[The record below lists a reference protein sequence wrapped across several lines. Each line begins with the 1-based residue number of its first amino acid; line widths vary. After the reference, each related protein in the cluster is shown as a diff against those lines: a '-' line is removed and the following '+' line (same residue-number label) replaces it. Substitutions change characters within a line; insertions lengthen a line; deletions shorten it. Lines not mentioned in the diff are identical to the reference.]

1 MANSTSPKSDTDRKS
16 VSEASEAVER
26 FCNGCNCSQSV
37 LSVYAEHYGLDQTT
51 AMRIAT
57 GLGGGVGRMGGT
69 CGTLT
74 GAALVIGLE
83 MGPSVQGDQVAKDR
97 TYQATRHL
105 QKRFI
110 EKHGSNQCKE
120 LLDRDLS
127 VESEYL
133 EAKESGVF
141 KTRCPNFVETAV
153 TLLNEIIEENKT

>member
-1 MANSTSPKSDTDRKS
+1 MTNSTSPESDARRKN
-16 VSEASEAVER
+16 VSEVSEAVER

-37 LSVYAEHYGLDQTT
+37 LAAYAERYGLDQAT

-57 GLGGGVGRMGGT
+57 GLGGGIGRMGGT

-83 MGPSVQGDQVAKDR
+83 MGPTVQGDQVAKDR
-97 TYQATRHL
+97 TYKATRHL

-120 LLDRDLS
+120 LLGLDLG

-133 EAKESGVF
+133 EAKESDVF

-153 TLLNEIIEENKT
+153 SLLNEIIEENEI